1 MKAQYSRNQSC
12 SLKVYI
18 CIFQPATQ
26 TTAHVLFPTQPSHSG
41 PERKGFGC
49 ACVLS
54 HGRETRGTPEWTQ
67 GPRVR
72 RMNGF
77 FCLSRTLRRE
87 RSVLAAGLR
96 PEVRTQGHV
105 RGGWPGPRREPG
117 HMGPRGPGGQ
127 QRLAQG
133 PGGPRSQALVGPL
146 GAAALPTDPFP
157 TPWACAAWPAVKTLP
172 PAFPGWGLPH
182 RPGQGHPS
190 QPPPPRPHH
199 RACFLLSR
207 PCGWRGCA
215 GFFGHRGADGQHPRS
230 MAGPCRHFARSA
242 KDKAI
247 SVEIGIA
254 RCSTFSLCQTVWL

>member
-1 MKAQYSRNQSC
+1 
-12 SLKVYI
+12 
-18 CIFQPATQ
+18 
-26 TTAHVLFPTQPSHSG
+26 
-41 PERKGFGC
+41 
-49 ACVLS
+49 
-54 HGRETRGTPEWTQ
+54 
-67 GPRVR
+67 
-72 RMNGF
+72 MNGF

-157 TPWACAAWPAVKTLP
+157 TPWVCAAWPAVKTLP

-190 QPPPPRPHH
+190 QSPPPAPITGPVSCSRGPVGGEVVPASSVTAVLMASTPGAWRVPAGTLPAQPRTK
-199 RACFLLSR
+199 
-207 PCGWRGCA
+207 
-215 GFFGHRGADGQHPRS
+215 RS
-230 MAGPCRHFARSA
+230 
-242 KDKAI
+242 
-247 SVEIGIA
+247 V
-254 RCSTFSLCQTVWL
+254 